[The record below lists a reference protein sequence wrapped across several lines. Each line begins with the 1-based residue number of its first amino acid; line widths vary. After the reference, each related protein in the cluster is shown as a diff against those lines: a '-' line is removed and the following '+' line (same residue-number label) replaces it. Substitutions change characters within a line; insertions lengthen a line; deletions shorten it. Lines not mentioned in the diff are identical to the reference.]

1 METRKIGVFRKIS
14 ITGILVLVLA
24 IISITALRIGT
35 VKYSTSEILAIFAK
49 ESSTVKTIVLNLRLP
64 RVILGII
71 IGMCLAVSG
80 SILQAIMHNPLAD
93 PGIIGVSSGASV
105 AATAIILIFPNLT
118 SSLPLFAFA
127 GAAISCVLIYTLAWS
142 KGIDPVRIVL
152 AGVAINTIFG
162 GITSMFQLLN
172 TEDLGQVLAWLN
184 GSLSGKSWNEV
195 RVLSVYAIIGLT
207 LAMLSIKGCNALQ
220 LGDEMAKN
228 LGINV
233 NFARV
238 ALSAIAAFLAAAT
251 VAMVGMIGFVGLIVP
266 HIARMLVGSDYK
278 IMMPTGMLLGSIVVV
293 FADTVG
299 RTAFGILEVP
309 LGIVM
314 AVLGG
319 PFFLYLLRKGGQ
331 SYGS

>member
-1 METRKIGVFRKIS
+1 METKNIGVFRKAS
-14 ITGILVLVLA
+14 ITGILIVVLV

-35 VKYSTSEILAIFAK
+35 VKYSTSEIFSIFSK

-71 IGMCLAVSG
+71 IGMCLAASG
-80 SILQAIMHNPLAD
+80 SILQAVMHNPLAD

-105 AATAIILIFPNLT
+105 AATAIILIFPHLT

-127 GAAISCVLIYTLAWS
+127 GAAISCLLIYILAWN

-152 AGVAINTIFG
+152 SGVAINTIFG

-184 GSLSGKSWNEV
+184 GSLSGKSWSEV
-195 RVLSVYAIIGLT
+195 KILSIYALIGLI
-207 LAMLSIKGCNALQ
+207 LAVFSIRSCNALQ
-220 LGDEMAKN
+220 LGDDMAKN
-228 LGINV
+228 LGINI
-233 NFARV
+233 NLTRI
-238 ALSAIAAFLAAAT
+238 ALSAIAAFLAAST

-278 IMMPTGMLLGSIVVV
+278 MMMPTAMLLGSVVVV
-293 FADTVG
+293 FADTIG

-319 PFFLYLLRKGGQ
+319 PFFLYLLRKGGK